1 MAQSLDYKLDDYQ
14 LEHDWNNIITLA
26 NQPGASLEQAHIF
39 ALCHIF
45 RRPIIV
51 YSVRVIKSFRGE
63 NIGYT
68 HFEGVYLPLIWEPS
82 FCFKTPIALGYTRGH
97 FTALVPLER
106 TPEIVYP
113 YYHSSY
119 MSSSNNIASGCGAAT
134 SIATSSNN
142 SATSTTPTNNNASN
156 NLINHNNISNSS
168 TNLANGGFNVGGAAN
183 NLSNSNNNLN
193 GSNNNLSNIQ
203 KDNIDNKINNN
214 SDNVNS
220 TSTTANNDSSN
231 SSNSTVGAVSYVD
244 YNENQQ
250 QQIFYLPL
258 TNNEGQLLP
267 IHFLNSS
274 EVCFCFFFHLNFMNN
289 YN

>member
-113 YYHSSY
+113 YYPSSY
-119 MSSSNNIASGCGAAT
+119 MSNNIASGGVTAT
-134 SIATSSNN
+134 STAPSSTN
-142 SATSTTPTNNNASN
+142 SATPTTPTNTSASN
-156 NLINHNNISNSS
+156 NLINNNINNVSHTS
-168 TNLANGGFNVGGAAN
+168 TNLVSAGLSGGGVAN

-193 GSNNNLSNIQ
+193 GSNNNLSNVQ
-203 KDNIDNKINNN
+203 KDNFDSYNN
-214 SDNVNS
+214 SDNTSS
-220 TSTTANNDSSN
+220 TSTTSNNDNNN
-231 SSNSTVGAVSYVD
+231 STNATVGAVSYVD

-250 QQIFYLPL
+250 QQQIFYLPL
-258 TNNEGQLLP
+258 MNYEGQLLP

-274 EVCFCFFFHLNFMNN
+274 EVCFILFFLILI
-289 YN
+289 Y

>member
-119 MSSSNNIASGCGAAT
+119 MSSSNNLASGGGVAT
-134 SIATSSNN
+134 PSMATSSTN
-142 SATSTTPTNNNASN
+142 SAAPTTPTNNSASN
-156 NLINHNNISNSS
+156 NLINNSNMSNSS
-168 TNLANGGFNVGGAAN
+168 TNLACGGFSSGGATN

-203 KDNIDNKINNN
+203 KDNIDNNQN
-214 SDNVNS
+214 SDNANS
-220 TSTTANNDSSN
+220 TSTTSNNDN
-231 SSNSTVGAVSYVD
+231 NATVGAVSYVD
-244 YNENQQ
+244 YNESQQQ

-274 EVCFCFFFHLNFMNN
+274 EVSLS
-289 YN
+289 